1 MPTQRGRIWEI
12 VREASVC
19 MFVTT
24 GKKGLRARPLD
35 ARPDPAEELI
45 YFLTDIRGSKD
56 DEIAANDEVCLVF
69 VDEKAKAYLSI
80 TGTASVIKNEA
91 IAKKFWKETDEVW
104 WPDRERDPNLRVIRV
119 EPAYAELWDG
129 PADPKVASREFAL
142 ARATG
147 KKPDLGEN
155 RKVVVPLRAG
165 GK

>member
-24 GKKGLRARPLD
+24 GKRGLRARPLD

-80 TGTASVIKNEA
+80 TGTASVN
-91 IAKKFWKETDEVW
+91 
-104 WPDRERDPNLRVIRV
+104 
-119 EPAYAELWDG
+119 
-129 PADPKVASREFAL
+129 
-142 ARATG
+142 
-147 KKPDLGEN
+147 
-155 RKVVVPLRAG
+155 
-165 GK
+165 

>member
-1 MPTQRGRIWEI
+1 MQRSRVWEI
-12 VREASVC
+12 IRDTSIC

-24 GKKGLRARPLD
+24 SGKGLRARPLD
-35 ARPDPAEELI
+35 ARPDSAEEVI

-56 DEIAANDEVCLVF
+56 DEIAADSKVCLVF
-69 VDEKAKAYLSI
+69 TDEKAKAYLSI
-80 TGTASVIKNEA
+80 TGTASVMKSA
-91 IAKKFWKETDEVW
+91 ALAKKFWKKADEVW

-147 KKPDLGEN
+147 KKPNLGEN

-165 GK
+165 PK